1 MITVSDAVFPNNI
14 MNLMKVRVP
23 VAIDADMRIFLR
35 PLRSTDPDQSIGI
48 SAGVWVPD
56 KATQEMNASMQNL
69 PTEQEY
75 TVLIQSLVKHADEEA
90 ALNIHSVVASR
101 IRSMLYTDSLL
112 QLGFSQLSVASG
124 GRTEQAMRWG
134 PRTQRF
140 ISNEVSG
147 TFIQSSIT
155 EFCLYTATR

>member
-1 MITVSDAVFPNNI
+1 MITVSNAVFPNNI
-14 MNLMKVRVP
+14 MNQIKTRVP
-23 VAIDADMRIFLR
+23 VVIDVDMKVFMR

-56 KATQEMNASMQNL
+56 HSTQEMNASMQNL

-75 TVLIQSLVKHADEEA
+75 TVLVQSLVKHGDEES

-101 IRSMLYTDSLL
+101 IRSMLYTDNLL
-112 QLGFSQLSVASG
+112 QVGFSQLSVTGG
-124 GRTEQAMRWG
+124 GRTEQAQRWG